1 MIDVEGYLTYVMYH
15 CIFSKNMYSELK
27 VDLMKQALLC
37 TKCGSRNYTITISE
51 KHKSE
56 RFEAKKHCK
65 VCNEHTLHKASI

>member
-1 MIDVEGYLTYVMYH
+1 M
-15 CIFSKNMYSELK
+15 
-27 VDLMKQALLC
+27 DLMKQALLC